1 MRRFAPLFSVLAAT
15 LLIMAV
21 AFVDGRPSVFYD
33 SHSYDV
39 MGRNFIQVVEEFPR
53 SVQFKMKP
61 GVKWGDEPVTSD
73 RLIDSEVEGARS
85 PYYGV
90 LLHETYEIGTLW
102 LLAAIQ
108 SGLAAWVAYLLWRT
122 LAPRAPLWSY
132 LALVAGV
139 VVGSSLSFFATFAMP
154 DVFAGI
160 GGGAAVLLFTQA
172 DRMKRAEKIG
182 LWVLLAYSLAIH
194 RSHLITEVLL
204 IVVGYA
210 LMLLM
215 GKNREVLLKRAGVL
229 ALAVLAA
236 WISGLVFD
244 AGYKARTGLT
254 LSHPPFVF
262 ARVLADGPGQDYL
275 HSACAKDNNAY
286 AACFF
291 AKNITPHSTEN
302 LILWSNRRNLGVF
315 NIGNRATRERLENEE
330 TPFVLGTLEQEPLEE
345 LGAALLNWG
354 RQLVYVQVDDPLRN
368 PSAFLIGRYW
378 PTTALPKLIPNFDA
392 CRPPHSCK
400 PPFSPTTLG
409 LWHATVL
416 VLALAFLVWRLSQR
430 DVRAA
435 FSLDGL
441 KRDSE
446 AARLVAT
453 LALLLVVVML
463 NAAVCGVLSGPFA
476 RYQARLVWLVPLA
489 AGLAA
494 CALPAVSLAPALS
507 LARRGFAVV
516 DSLWDRLRLQPVIGR
531 FLPPLNG
538 HLMRFGLVGA
548 LGFVVDAAVLEA
560 MIFLGM
566 GPIGGR
572 AVSFPV
578 AVCATW
584 LANRTFTFPDKIE
597 QSRMREASTY
607 VAVQLVG
614 GAANFAVYSALVH
627 SLQLFADWP
636 ILALAFGAAAGLT
649 INYLGSKHI
658 VFRRRV
664 TAP

>member
-1 MRRFAPLFSVLAAT
+1 MRRFAPLLSVLAAT

-39 MGRNFIQVVEEFPR
+39 MGRNLIQVVEEFPR

-61 GVKWGDEPVTSD
+61 GVKWGDEPVSSD
-73 RLIDSEVEGARS
+73 RLIDAAVEGARS
-85 PYYGV
+85 PFYGV
-90 LLHETYEIGTLW
+90 LLHGTYLIGTLW

-108 SGLAAWVAYLLWRT
+108 SALAAWVAYLLWRT

-132 LALVAGV
+132 IGLVAGV

-160 GGGAAVLLFTQA
+160 GGGAAVLLFSQA
-172 DRMKRAEKIG
+172 DRLKRAEKIG
-182 LWVLLAYSLAIH
+182 LWLLLTYSLAIH
-194 RSHLITEVLL
+194 KSHLITAVLL

-215 GKNREVLLKRAGVL
+215 GKNREVLLKRAGAL
-229 ALAVLAA
+229 ALAALVA
-236 WISGLVFD
+236 WMSGLAFGAV
-244 AGYKARTGLT
+244 YKARTGLT
-254 LSHPPFVF
+254 LSHPPFVL
-262 ARVLADGPGQDYL
+262 ARVLADGPGRDYL
-275 HSACAKDNNAY
+275 HTACAKDNNAY

-291 AKNITPHSTEN
+291 AKNVTRYSTEN

-315 NIGNRATRERLENEE
+315 NIGNRPTRVRLEDEE
-330 TPFVLGTLEQEPLEE
+330 TAFVLGTLEQEPLKE
-345 LGAALLNWG
+345 LGAAMLNWG
-354 RQLVYVQVDDPLRN
+354 RQLVYIQVDDPLRN
-368 PSAFLIGRYW
+368 PGAFLIGRYW

-400 PPFSPTTLG
+400 PPFSQQPLAWWHGGILILTLG
-409 LWHATVL
+409 
-416 VLALAFLVWRLSQR
+416 FLVWRLSRR
-430 DVRAA
+430 DARAA
-435 FSLDGL
+435 FSLKGL
-441 KRDSE
+441 KRDNE
-446 AARLVAT
+446 AARVLAT
-453 LALLLVVVML
+453 LALLLAVVAL
-463 NAAVCGVLSGPFA
+463 NAAVCGILSGPFA

-494 CALPAVSLAPALS
+494 CALPVSLASAVS
-507 LARRGFAVV
+507 LARRGFALVNG
-516 DSLWDRLRLQPVIGR
+516 LWDRMRLQPVIGR

-548 LGFVVDAAVLEA
+548 LGFVVDGAVLEA
-560 MIFLGM
+560 MIVLGL
-566 GPIGGR
+566 GPIAGR

-584 LANRTFTFPDKIE
+584 LANRTFTFPDKVE

-627 SLQLFADWP
+627 SLQLFNEWP

-658 VFRRRV
+658 VFRRRAA
-664 TAP
+664 AP